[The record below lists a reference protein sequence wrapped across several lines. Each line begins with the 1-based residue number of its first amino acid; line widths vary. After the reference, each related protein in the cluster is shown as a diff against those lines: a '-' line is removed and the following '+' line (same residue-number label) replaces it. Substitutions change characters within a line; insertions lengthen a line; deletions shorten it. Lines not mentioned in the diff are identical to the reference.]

1 MYKKVFLDHWID
13 WTIAIIVMVF
23 IVVYGAVVQFN
34 IEQDIDVA
42 GNDASKPIKSNINSI
57 ASSSSGTLIVDT
69 SGWKTYQNAKYG
81 FQLEYPAD
89 WGDARPISA
98 TLPSDMLVS
107 DFIVAFEIEQGRIA
121 RGYSFEI
128 SLIDNLKN
136 ETFVDIKAEMTR
148 VIGTRG
154 TVQAVNIGGKEM
166 LQFTNANPGEYAVAL
181 GYTILTPDQKA
192 ILNIAF
198 SGEQKPSAEIS
209 NRIISSL
216 KFSAQ

>member
-1 MYKKVFLDHWID
+1 MNQKGFAPI
-13 WTIAIIVMVF
+13 IIVLV
-23 IVVYGAVVQFN
+23 IVAAAALGGGAWHYNSTKIKATAENQVIPPPTPIVQPPAPPKTN
-34 IEQDIDVA
+34 PPPP
-42 GNDASKPIKSNINSI
+42 STNS
-57 ASSSSGTLIVDT
+57 T
-69 SGWKTYQNAKYG
+69 WKTYKNVKYG

-128 SLIDNLKN
+128 SLINNLKN
-136 ETFVDIKAEMTR
+136 ETFADIKAEMTK
-148 VIGTRG
+148 VVGTRG
-154 TVQAVNIGGKEM
+154 TVHVVNMGGKEM

-192 ILNIAF
+192 ILNVAF

-216 KFSAQ
+216 KFTSQ